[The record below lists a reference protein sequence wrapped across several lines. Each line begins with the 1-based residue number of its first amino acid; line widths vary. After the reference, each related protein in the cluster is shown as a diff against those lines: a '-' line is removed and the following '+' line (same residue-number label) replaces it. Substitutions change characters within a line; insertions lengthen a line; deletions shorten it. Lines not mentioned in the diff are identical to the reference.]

1 MSNIKSKGLA
11 LALIAAFIS
20 GVSIFIN
27 KFAVDAIKVPLVFT
41 SVKNTGVALIV
52 LGFLLASGKWKKVK
66 KLGKKEAVLLLLIGI
81 IGGSIPFYLFF
92 TGLSMIP
99 AVNGAIIQKTLVLW
113 VGILAIPFLGERLS
127 KTGWFAVILLFAA
140 NVLVGG
146 FKGFS
151 FSTGELYI
159 LAATIFW
166 AVETIISKKVLPKV
180 DADILVEARMG
191 IGAMILLI
199 MSAVLQPKALMGVLN
214 LNATNWFWIILT
226 MASLLAYLAVW
237 YRGLKLAPAT
247 SATAVLVASTLVTNL
262 LSAIF
267 VTHSLNSLLVVQSVL
282 IAAGVYAIY
291 KVEGRAQNAS
301 KASLA
306 Q

>member
-1 MSNIKSKGLA
+1 
-11 LALIAAFIS
+11 
-20 GVSIFIN
+20 
-27 KFAVDAIKVPLVFT
+27 
-41 SVKNTGVALIV
+41 
-52 LGFLLASGKWKKVK
+52 
-66 KLGKKEAVLLLLIGI
+66 
-81 IGGSIPFYLFF
+81 
-92 TGLSMIP
+92 
-99 AVNGAIIQKTLVLW
+99 
-113 VGILAIPFLGERLS
+113 
-127 KTGWFAVILLFAA
+127 
-140 NVLVGG
+140 
-146 FKGFS
+146 
-151 FSTGELYI
+151 
-159 LAATIFW
+159 
-166 AVETIISKKVLPKV
+166 
-180 DADILVEARMG
+180 MG